1 MVSPELSKPV
11 DIVFKT
17 VISLLLIADL
27 VGNGLVILVI
37 LSSRPMK
44 TPMNYLLINLAL
56 ADIMVAIFMAPSFVM
71 SDFTHPDGAT
81 GDLLCKT
88 VTGSNLAWV
97 GGFAS
102 VLSLVFIAVERYYA
116 VLHPFSIQ
124 YKFTTKRIKILVLVG
139 WIIAVIM
146 ELPEFIFETYQKDT
160 LFKCEE
166 IWPKNWH
173 AVLYGVVWL
182 FLAGLLPIT
191 IMCVLYY
198 RIIRSLWLKVDD
210 HMNGDLTRQAAMR
223 SRKQITK
230 MMITVSV
237 IFSLCW
243 LPVLII
249 YITQH
254 VHPGLMLH
262 EDITTQVSYG
272 LVAFNSSFNPFLY
285 TLQFEKFKKR
295 LRILICSWRSNPQK
309 MRRKSTRQSLIN
321 DQEDVQDTPL

>member
-56 ADIMVAIFMAPSFVM
+56 ADIMVAIFMTPSFVM

-102 VLSLVFIAVERYYA
+102 VLSLIFIAVERYYA
-116 VLHPFSIQ
+116 VIHPFSIQ

-160 LFKCEE
+160 VQMRR
-166 IWPKNWH
+166 N
-173 AVLYGVVWL
+173 
-182 FLAGLLPIT
+182 LAKELA
-191 IMCVLYY
+191 
-198 RIIRSLWLKVDD
+198 RSLVRRCLAFPCRPLADSYNVRALLQ
-210 HMNGDLTRQAAMR
+210 N
-223 SRKQITK
+223 
-230 MMITVSV
+230 
-237 IFSLCW
+237 
-243 LPVLII
+243 
-249 YITQH
+249 
-254 VHPGLMLH
+254 HP
-262 EDITTQVSYG
+262 
-272 LVAFNSSFNPFLY
+272 F
-285 TLQFEKFKKR
+285 TLA
-295 LRILICSWRSNPQK
+295 
-309 MRRKSTRQSLIN
+309 
-321 DQEDVQDTPL
+321 